1 MSQLVRQSNLFA
13 AEDWKVIYRSFRD
26 SDFKSYDFETIRAS
40 MLNYIS
46 RNYPEN
52 FNDYINS
59 SEFIAILDLL
69 AYLGQ
74 SLSFRIDINAR
85 ENFIDTASRRDSIL
99 KLANMLSY
107 KPKRNM
113 PARGLVKLQAIQT
126 SEPITDSL
134 GNNLSN
140 VEVKWND
147 PNNPNWY
154 EQFITVLN
162 TTLVSTNKFGNPTA
176 SKSINA
182 IQNDLYTVN
191 NTKAIAVAHPFT
203 ARVDNRSM
211 SFEIVPP
218 AFNSAG
224 YIEEKAPDPLNAVGI
239 IYKNDSKGFDS
250 ANTGFFMYMKEGS
263 LAYQD
268 FNFASPVV
276 DRVQSIDIGDINDLD
291 VWVQEIN
298 SNGLTQ
304 TQWTK
309 VPTLAGQNIIYNSLA
324 LGTRTIFDVQ
334 SKTDDQIDIRFSDG
348 QFGDIPVGLY
358 RIWYRASESKGETIS
373 PSDIKNKAIGFSYS
387 NSADQTFDVSLT
399 FSLEYSINNSSVRES
414 IEEVRTNASQGY
426 YTQDRM
432 INAEDYNVFP
442 ITKVSGVQKLK
453 AINKTHAGHSRF
465 IDVQDPTG
473 TVANVNCI
481 GEDGILYKEPNNA
494 EKIANVI
501 DSSSYDSMVLEIE
514 KMIQS
519 IQTQNFY
526 FDPYKKAIE
535 AVPISGYP
543 AKFIFLTGGSDI
555 VYWRPMPVAT
565 SSYYGYITQSLPSES
580 ESTAKNS
587 TNLKKVH
594 KAPTTDKHGL
604 IRKGS
609 RIEFV
614 DDYANPTK
622 IIWATVKGV
631 TANGDPANLTTG
643 PIHLSE
649 SIPAGYRARAIIPNL
664 RTTFTSAEKSA
675 IKSKLSESTAILSK
689 FGIGYNYFNSSTKE
703 EAWYIIDADKIDTT
717 SEFNVINNSI
727 GGGTAGTNNDA
738 SWLIKAQFTEKGANT
753 NAKFTFTSRGL
764 DYIFQS
770 TDDVRFF
777 YVKDYKTLD
786 SATGLSV
793 QDKIDVLA
801 DVNSKIEEGTGA
813 SALATIDLNITAS
826 GAIGTATKDEI
837 VTQAN
842 SGAKGKVK
850 VSISGSTNLQLTE
863 VSGTFTT
870 NAPDTLTGSINGAF
884 NRYPNV
890 ITGGAVTG
898 FTDSAG
904 AQINA
909 LNTTGLSYTS
919 APTVSFSGGGGSGA
933 NAIATVYQGA
943 IVDFTII
950 DGGSSYESP
959 PTVTIT
965 PQSVGGKLDETIS
978 LAVVDSAVEQ
988 DGYVDDR
995 KIKVSTYDSD
1005 EDGMPDLPLSI
1016 DQLVHDTSNGK
1027 NYVFFE
1033 SYTDFDN
1040 YVYYKLTTSVMQ
1052 RSTLTGSG
1060 IEFLTTDNKFYK
1072 DGAVQ
1077 TTTGSGGA
1085 YQTTIS
1091 SITYKAFVGR
1101 SYYTPAGVSDPM
1113 FFQWKHTAPRDQRID
1128 PSISNIIEL
1137 QVLTSKY
1144 YNDVLSWTANEKSA
1158 SEFPTEP
1165 TVEELNEM
1173 FASNLNSYKAIGDQ
1187 IIYTPAK
1194 FKLLFGTSA
1203 DATLQSKF
1211 KIVKA
1216 VGATM
1221 TDNEIKARTITAINT
1236 FFDISN
1242 WNFGESFYYTE
1253 LSAYIHN
1260 QLSTQ
1265 ISSVV
1270 IVGSDAESTFGD
1282 LFEIVSASNELFY
1295 STATVDNIEIVNAY
1309 TDQNLKKGS

>member
-13 AEDWKVIYRSFRD
+13 AEDWKVIYRSFKD
-26 SDFKSYDFETIRAS
+26 ADFKSYDFETIRAS

-140 VEVKWND
+140 VEIKWND
-147 PNNPNWY
+147 PNNANWY
-154 EQFITVLN
+154 EQFITVMNASLI
-162 TTLVSTNKFGNPTA
+162 STNKFGKPTA
-176 SKSINA
+176 SKTISA
-182 IQNDLYTVN
+182 IQNDLYTIN

-203 ARVDNRSM
+203 SRIDNKSY
-211 SFEIVPP
+211 SFEIVSPS
-218 AFNSAG
+218 FNPAG
-224 YIEEKAPDPLNAVGI
+224 YIEESAPDPLNAVGV
-239 IYKNDSKGFDS
+239 IYKNDSKGFES
-250 ANTGFFMYMKEGS
+250 SNTGFFMYMKEGS
-263 LAYQD
+263 LAYKD
-268 FNFASPVV
+268 FNFSSPVT
-276 DRVQSIDIGDINDLD
+276 DRVQSIDIDDINDLD

-298 SNGLTQ
+298 ASGLTA

-324 LGTRTIFDVQ
+324 LGTRTIFEVQ
-334 SKTDDQIDIRFSDG
+334 SKTDDQIDIKFSDG

-358 RIWYRASESKGETIS
+358 RIWYRASQTKGETVS
-373 PSDIKNKAIGFSYS
+373 STDIQNKAISFGYV
-387 NSADQTFDVSLT
+387 NSANQTFDLSLT
-399 FSLEYSINNSSVRES
+399 FSLEYNIENSFVRES
-414 IEEVRTNASQGY
+414 IEEVKTNASQGY

-442 ITKVSGVQKLK
+442 ITKVSGIQKLK

-465 IDVQDPTG
+465 IDIQDPTG

-481 GEDGILYKEPNNA
+481 GEDGILYKEPNNT
-494 EKIANVI
+494 EKVLNVI
-501 DSSSYDSMVLEIE
+501 DSSSYDSMVLEVE
-514 KMIQS
+514 KMLQL

-543 AKFIFLTGGSDI
+543 AKFIFLSGGNDI
-555 VYWRPMPVAT
+555 AHWRTMPIAT
-565 SSYYGYITQSLPSES
+565 SSYYGYLTQSPITAN

-587 TNLKKVH
+587 TNLRKVH
-594 KAPTTDKHGL
+594 KVPTTDKYGL

-614 DDYANPTK
+614 DNYANPTK
-622 IIWATVKGV
+622 IIWATVKSV
-631 TANGDPANLTTG
+631 TANGDPANLTSG
-643 PIHLSE
+643 PIQLSE
-649 SIPAGYRARAIIPNL
+649 SIPAGYRARSIIPNL
-664 RTTFTSAEKSA
+664 RTTLTTAEKTA
-675 IKSKLSESTAILSK
+675 IKSKLSESTATLSK
-689 FGIGYNYFNSSTKE
+689 FGIGYNYFDSSTKQ
-703 EAWYIIDADKIDTT
+703 EAWYLIDADKVDTT
-717 SEFNVINNSI
+717 SEFDVINNSI
-727 GGGTAGTNNDA
+727 GSGTAGTNNDS
-738 SWLIKAQFTEKGANT
+738 SWLVRIEFTEKGANT

-777 YVKDYKTLD
+777 YLKDYKTLD

-813 SALATIDLNITAS
+813 SALATIDLNITTNSAV
-826 GAIGTATKDEI
+826 GTATKDEI
-837 VTQAN
+837 VTQTN

-863 VSGTFTT
+863 VSGTFTK
-870 NAPDTLTGSINGAF
+870 NASDLLTGSVNGAY
-884 NRYPNV
+884 NKYPNA

-898 FTDSAG
+898 FTDTSGDVIASANPTG
-904 AQINA
+904 IN
-909 LNTTGLSYTS
+909 YTS
-919 APTVSFSGGGGSGA
+919 APTVSFASGGGAGA
-933 NAIATVYQGA
+933 TAIATVYQGA

-965 PQSVGGKLDETIS
+965 PQAVGGKLNETIS

-1005 EDGMPDLPLSI
+1005 EDGMPDLPLAI
-1016 DQLVHDTSNGK
+1016 DQLVQDTSNGK
-1027 NYVFFE
+1027 NYVFFM

-1040 YVYYKLTTSVMQ
+1040 YVYYKLTTTVMQ
-1052 RSTLTGSG
+1052 RSTLTNNG

-1085 YQTTIS
+1085 YQSTIS

-1101 SYYTPAGVSDPM
+1101 SYYTPAGVTDPM

-1137 QVLTSKY
+1137 QVLTTTY
-1144 YNDVLSWTANEKSA
+1144 YNNVLSWTANEKSA
-1158 SEFPTEP
+1158 IDFPIEP

-1187 IIYTPAK
+1187 LIYTPAK
-1194 FKLLFGTSA
+1194 FKLLFGTTA
-1203 DATLQSKF
+1203 DSTLQSKF
-1211 KIVKA
+1211 KVVKA
-1216 VGATM
+1216 IGATM
-1221 TDNEIKARTITAINT
+1221 TDNEIKARTIQAINT

-1253 LSAYIHN
+1253 LCAYIHN

-1270 IVGSDAESTFGD
+1270 IVGSDAESKFGD
-1282 LFEIVSASNELFY
+1282 LFEIVSGSNELFY

>member
-13 AEDWKVIYRSFRD
+13 AEDWKVIYRSFQD
-26 SDFKSYDFETIRAS
+26 ADFKSYDFDTIRAS

-107 KPKRNM
+107 KPKRNI
-113 PARGLVKLQAIQT
+113 PARGLMKLTTIQT
-126 SEPITDSL
+126 NEPITDSL

-140 VEVKWND
+140 IEIKWND
-147 PNNPNWY
+147 PNNANWY

-162 TTLVSTNKFGNPTA
+162 ATLSSTNKFGKPTSSA
-176 SKSINA
+176 TINSL
-182 IQNDLYTVN
+182 QNDIYTVN
-191 NTKAIAVAHPFT
+191 NTKAIAAVHPFN
-203 ARVDNRSM
+203 AKIDNK
-211 SFEIVPP
+211 SFTFEVVPP
-218 AFNSAG
+218 KFNVAG
-224 YIEEKAPDPLNAVGI
+224 YIEESAPDPLNSFGI
-239 IYKNDSKGFDS
+239 IYKNDSKGYDS
-250 ANTGFFMYMKEGS
+250 VNTGFFVYVKEGS
-263 LAYQD
+263 LAFQD
-268 FNFASPVV
+268 FNFDSPVQ
-276 DRVQSIDIGDINDLD
+276 DRVQAIDINDINDLD

-298 SNGLTQ
+298 SSGLTEK
-304 TQWTK
+304 QWTK

-324 LGTRTIFDVQ
+324 LGTRTIFEIQ
-334 SKTDDQIDIRFSDG
+334 SKTNDQVNVKFSDG
-348 QFGDIPVGLY
+348 QFGNIPVGLY
-358 RIWYRASESKGETIS
+358 RIWYRTSETKGETVS
-373 PSDIKNKAIGFSYS
+373 SADIQNKGIRFSYV
-387 NSADQTFDVSLT
+387 NALNQTYDLNLT
-399 FSLEYSINNSSVRES
+399 FSLGYNLTNSFPRES
-414 IEEVRTNASQGY
+414 LSEVKLNAGQGY

-442 ITKVSGVQKLK
+442 LTKVSGIQKIK

-465 IDVQDPTG
+465 IDIQDPTG

-481 GEDGILYKEPNNA
+481 GEDGMLYKEPNNT
-494 EKIANVI
+494 EKVVSVI
-501 DSSSYDSMVLEIE
+501 DSSSYDSMIAEIE
-514 KMIQS
+514 KLIQL

-526 FDPYKKAIE
+526 FDPYRKAIE

-543 AKFIFLTGGSDI
+543 AKFVFLSGGSDI

-565 SSYYGYITQSLPSES
+565 SGYYGYITQSPASDNET
-580 ESTAKNS
+580 TAKNS
-587 TNLKKVH
+587 TNLKKVW

-604 IRKGS
+604 IRPGS

-614 DDYANPTK
+614 DTYNDPSK
-622 IIWATVKGV
+622 VIWATVKAV

-643 PIHLSE
+643 PIQLSE
-649 SIPAGYRARAIIPNL
+649 SIPASYRARTIIPNL
-664 RTTFTSAEKSA
+664 RTTLTSAEKTA
-675 IKSKLSESTAILSK
+675 IKSKLNSSTAILSK
-689 FGIGYNYFNSSTKE
+689 FGIGYNYFDSVTKE
-703 EAWYIIDADKIDTT
+703 SSWYIVDADKIDTT
-717 SEFNVINNSI
+717 SEFGVINNGI
-727 GGGTAGTNNDA
+727 GGGTAGSNNDA
-738 SWLIKAQFTEKGANT
+738 SWLIKSEFTEKGSNT

-770 TDDVRFF
+770 TNDVRFF
-777 YVKDYKTLD
+777 YLKDYKTID
-786 SATGLSV
+786 SATGLSI

-801 DVNSKIEEGTGA
+801 DVNSKIEQGSGA
-813 SALATIDLNITAS
+813 SVLATIDLDITSNTNI
-826 GAIGTATKDEI
+826 GNATKDEI

-850 VSISGSTNLQLTE
+850 TTISGSSNLQLTA

-870 NAPDTLTGSINGAF
+870 NAADTLTGSINGAF
-884 NRYPNV
+884 SAYPQS
-890 ITGGAVTG
+890 ITGGGVTG

-904 AQINA
+904 ASITYTNPTGINY
-909 LNTTGLSYTS
+909 TT
-919 APTVSFSGGGGSGA
+919 APSLSFSGGNGSGA
-933 NAIATVYQGA
+933 KAIATVYNGI

-950 DGGSSYESP
+950 ENGTLYTSP

-965 PQSVGGKLDETIS
+965 PQSIGGKLDETVS

-988 DGYVDDR
+988 DGYVDER
-995 KIKVSTYDSD
+995 KIKVSQFDSD
-1005 EDGMPDLPLSI
+1005 EDGMPDLPLCV
-1016 DQLVHDTSNGK
+1016 DKLVQDTSNGK
-1027 NYVFFE
+1027 NYIFFE

-1040 YVYYKLTTSVMQ
+1040 YVYYKLTTSIMQ
-1052 RSTLTGSG
+1052 RSTLTNSG

-1077 TTTGSGGA
+1077 TTTGAAGT
-1085 YQTTIS
+1085 YQSTIGTK
-1091 SITYKAFVGR
+1091 TYKAYIGR
-1101 SYYTPAGVSDPM
+1101 SHYTPAGISDPM

-1128 PSISNIIEL
+1128 PSISNIIEML
-1137 QVLTSKY
+1137 VLTSTY
-1144 YNDVLSWTANEKSA
+1144 YSDVLSWTANEKA
-1158 SEFPTEP
+1158 RSEFPAEP
-1165 TVEELNEM
+1165 TVQELNEM
-1173 FASNLNSYKAIGDQ
+1173 FASSLNTYKAIGDQ

-1194 FKLLFGTSA
+1194 FKLLFGSTA
-1203 DATLQSKF
+1203 DSNLQGKF
-1211 KIVKA
+1211 KIVKT

-1236 FFDISN
+1236 FFDITN

-1253 LSAYIHN
+1253 LCAYIHN

-1270 IVGSDAESTFGD
+1270 IVGADAESKFGD
-1282 LFEIVSASNELFY
+1282 LFEIISDPNELFY
-1295 STATVDNIEIVNAY
+1295 STATVDDIEIVNAY